1 MRYIIFDA
9 SGKIKCVASGA
20 PPQNFCLNGEQF
32 LPTDSASASVSS
44 VEQWVDLSVN
54 PPALKDKLPFPAV
67 ANKTEVIADNKDE
80 VIISRVPLGCTCT
93 LDGEPVTVTEELI
106 TFTAEHVGT
115 YVFNFSM
122 FPYLDGTITITGKA
136 KDENTGS

>member
-1 MRYIIFDA
+1 M
-9 SGKIKCVASGA
+9 KIAYTA
-20 PPQNFCLNGEQF
+20 QGEIQGVF
-32 LPTDSASASVSS
+32 SDSVSRAHEGTELLFVS
-44 VEQWVDLSVN
+44 KIDITQLHNLYVDKTTN
-54 PPALKDKLPFPAV
+54 PPTIRTKEPFPAV
-67 ANKTEVIADNKDE
+67 ANKTEVIADNTDE

-136 KDENTGS
+136 KDENTGT

>member
-1 MRYIIFDA
+1 MKIAHTNTGEIQGVFSDNVTAAHPDHSLMRLDDKADINAIYK
-9 SGKIKCVASGA
+9 GQKY
-20 PPQNFCLNGEQF
+20 
-32 LPTDSASASVSS
+32 
-44 VEQWVDLSVN
+44 VDLTVN
-54 PPALKDKLPFPAV
+54 PPAIKDKLPFPAV
-67 ANKTEVIADNKDE
+67 ANKTEVIADNTDE

-136 KDENTGS
+136 KDENTGT